1 MNPSNINAI
10 IDRIISKKIYFSY
23 KDKIYYYKF
32 PDIDIK
38 LESNLIYEETFEQLK
53 FEDIILEE
61 DVDNTLQEYEIVDY
75 SLKKH
80 LERLNKKLD
89 DLKVELFSSFYID
102 SKKKKIKNSIKNLR
116 KNIQEAENQ
125 SRYLDRLTIE
135 SICAN
140 IQNEFLL
147 LNGIYTKDHS
157 LVFNSDV
164 LGNVDQNLF
173 NNLGQEI
180 AKKFLKGY
188 EYRIVARSLSWK
200 SLWGIKNHHIFEG
213 SVSEWSDEQK
223 TIVSISQMYDSI
235 YQHPECPEDDI
246 IQDDDAIDGWSIY
259 HSRKI
264 KEEKKKNGV
273 SSKLDRH
280 KNAQEIFVVAETDE
294 DIKSIIG
301 MNDHTGFNR
310 MKSKVDHAMV
320 AAATQG
326 TVREIDIP
334 IVQSDLRQ
342 KSMEQRRK

>member
-1 MNPSNINAI
+1 MNLSNINAI

-53 FEDIILEE
+53 FEDILEE

-246 IQDDDAIDGWSIY
+246 IQDDEAIDGWSIY